1 MFYNE
6 QLLTSILY
14 DLNNEDTIFNNF
26 NNSNEFYISTNNKTY
41 TLPDFFNEYLPMI
54 MTDEGESIIGCLCFK
69 VGIDNSKELPIDKIF
84 EHIDCVGNK
93 INIRQEIPF
102 KGETSENKSIFTYLK
117 EKFENESCNEYII
130 KDDGSGE
137 IADFIVITNNEVQF
151 YHCKA
156 SKEATSGLRIKEFYE
171 VIGQAIKSSKW
182 IRNSDIFNQL
192 IKRINSDPERLIKG
206 DLNNLKKLKAHH
218 YNYKIYVVQPGLDY
232 VKFVNKQPADIKKL
246 IALGYDVIKSNGE
259 FKVICNG

>member
-1 MFYNE
+1 M
-6 QLLTSILY
+6 
-14 DLNNEDTIFNNF
+14 
-26 NNSNEFYISTNNKTY
+26 
-41 TLPDFFNEYLPMI
+41 
-54 MTDEGESIIGCLCFK
+54 
-69 VGIDNSKELPIDKIF
+69 
-84 EHIDCVGNK
+84 
-93 INIRQEIPF
+93 
-102 KGETSENKSIFTYLK
+102 
-117 EKFENESCNEYII
+117 
-130 KDDGSGE
+130 
-137 IADFIVITNNEVQF
+137 
-151 YHCKA
+151 
-156 SKEATSGLRIKEFYE
+156 RIKEFYE